1 MKKWL
6 ILLIGMGVLLTGCTS
21 NEKRND
27 TTIETKKSTVQ
38 STEQTTSE
46 MKQSLGTSTSE
57 SSTTESSTEEVKNT
71 LWDHNKSA
79 QLETFVIQWGKT
91 LGQTYKSYSDTNPVS
106 QYGTPLPNAVIDGSW
121 KFLVDNAQ
129 MPIQWSTTGE
139 NNGTVAFQLVA
150 VYSDMETSSDM
161 IRHTYF
167 FGFKDN
173 QPKIYITQQNQ
184 GNENNYMYFSET
196 QNQQL
201 KQGFVD
207 IVNGQAPQ
215 TLVVGEP
222 NQQVTTT
229 TTQDA
234 TTPASPDLNER
245 AQAIREILKQN
256 QGFNEGVLNS
266 IPDEEIIDSFVGNA
280 TNAQLAQSAMN
291 LLEKYP
297 NLK

>member
-1 MKKWL
+1 ML
-6 ILLIGMGVLLTGCTS
+6 
-21 NEKRND
+21 
-27 TTIETKKSTVQ
+27 
-38 STEQTTSE
+38 
-46 MKQSLGTSTSE
+46 E
-57 SSTTESSTEEVKNT
+57 SSRDNCIEIKLSEINV
-71 LWDHNKSA
+71 D
-79 QLETFVIQWGKT
+79 
-91 LGQTYKSYSDTNPVS
+91 YVS
-106 QYGTPLPNAVIDGSW
+106 Q
-121 KFLVDNAQ
+121 LVV
-129 MPIQWSTTGE
+129 E
-139 NNGTVAFQLVA
+139 NFYDISENIWQKHV
-150 VYSDMETSSDM
+150 
-161 IRHTYF
+161 YF
-167 FGFKDN
+167 FGFENKV
-173 QPKIYITQQNQ
+173 YLTQQNQ

-256 QGFNEGVLNS
+256 QGFNEEVLNS